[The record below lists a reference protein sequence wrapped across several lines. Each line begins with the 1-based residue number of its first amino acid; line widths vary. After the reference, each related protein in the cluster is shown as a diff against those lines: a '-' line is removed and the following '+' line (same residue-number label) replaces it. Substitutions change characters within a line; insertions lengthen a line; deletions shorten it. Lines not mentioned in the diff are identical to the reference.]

1 MLRAL
6 VLCALGLFVVP
17 QLLAAETPVP
27 PQGSAPV
34 LKIGEKSVTITGL
47 TPGGMGVILMM
58 SREPDVF
65 ITRYQQRNAAVTA
78 DKEGAAEWI
87 ADVAITPHGVWA
99 IIDVETGRYAIT
111 CASGDC
117 KPLEQTLDSARVF
130 RGSVASEAKGI
141 DIPMEM
147 AHVYFIRPKAGMWRT
162 SVSDG
167 NDLDED
173 GSKDGKAQISLGK
186 FTEFTDKT
194 PPPDTFQRGDVLI
207 IFQPLSLNFA
217 LMEVAR

>member
-1 MLRAL
+1 M
-6 VLCALGLFVVP
+6 FIVP
-17 QLLAAETPVP
+17 HLLAAETPAP

-34 LKIGEKSVTITGL
+34 LKIGEKSVTIAGL

-65 ITRYQQRNAAVTA
+65 ITRFQQRNAAVTA

-87 ADVAITPHGVWA
+87 ADVAITPHSVWA

-117 KPLEQTLDSARVF
+117 KPLEQALDSARFF
-130 RGSVASEAKGI
+130 RGNLASEAKGI
-141 DIPMEM
+141 DVPMEM
-147 AHVYFIRPKAGMWRT
+147 AHVYFIRPKAGIWRA

-167 NDLDED
+167 NDQDED
-173 GSKDGKAQISLGK
+173 GSKDGKARISLGK
-186 FTEFTDKT
+186 FKEFTGEN
-194 PPPDTFQRGDVLI
+194 PPPDTFQKGDVLI
-207 IFQPLSLNFA
+207 VFQPLSLNFA